1 MRLSVKKLCT
11 FERRSTLRV
20 KIIHCKKNVSVKR
33 LHLSILVNPFKA
45 IMLEHIVAK
54 IDIQIIKLRHFGTM
68 FVLLVN
74 FFELN
79 MKNTYIM
86 LAI

>member
-1 MRLSVKKLCT
+1 
-11 FERRSTLRV
+11 
-20 KIIHCKKNVSVKR
+20 
-33 LHLSILVNPFKA
+33 
-45 IMLEHIVAK
+45 MLEHIVAK

-86 LAI
+86 LAIWLYYIIIGKHEWCKLIKLISY